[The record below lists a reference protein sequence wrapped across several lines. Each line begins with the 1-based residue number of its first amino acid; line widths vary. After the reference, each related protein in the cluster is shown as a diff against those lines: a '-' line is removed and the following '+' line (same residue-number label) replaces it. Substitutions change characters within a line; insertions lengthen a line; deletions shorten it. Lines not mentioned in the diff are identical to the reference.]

1 MPYQD
6 KIFEVIDGTNKN
18 QDIYL
23 EIRDKILQARG
34 YDQGFREENLKSVK
48 AVLENPY
55 YNFFLASTQEQVVG
69 YLRLFVGESPIDRHV
84 AKLKMAMLKQHNR
97 ADYKKK
103 LLQKAMTFGIE
114 KDIKRMEMIVG
125 QDKFE
130 DVNQLVHLGFQIEGK
145 LKKMSFEVK
154 GQRYLDSYLMAKML

>member
-6 KIFEVIDGTNKN
+6 KIFEVVDGSEKN
-18 QDIYL
+18 RDTYL
-23 EIRDKILQARG
+23 EIRNRILLERKF
-34 YDQGFREENLKSVK
+34 DNDFREENLKSVN
-48 AVLENPY
+48 AVLDNPY
-55 YNFFLASTQEQVVG
+55 YFFFLAYMQNQVVG

-84 AKLKMAMLKQHNR
+84 AKLKMSLLKQHSR

-103 LLQKAMTFGIE
+103 LLQKALTFGIE

-145 LKKMSFEVK
+145 LKKVSYESV
-154 GQRYLDSYLMAKML
+154 GERYLDSYLMAKML